1 MLQQI
6 ILQQFRSFA
15 AHSVSENFQR
25 RNKLLKVS
33 KLHALTLYNFY
44 WATTTIKGR
53 LLSSPPMLKPFSGES
68 YTVPSKRGPEMAYFG
83 EMGV

>member
-15 AHSVSENFQR
+15 GHSVSENFQR

-53 LLSSPPMLKPFSGES
+53 LLSRPPGES